1 MSSPPKP
8 ARARGGIFGSPLPAA
23 EGLEWAA
30 AKPKAKESAFDTL
43 KVGFRGKELAAVEIV
58 DSFGQR
64 SLLQFS
70 QFRPNVAT
78 SADAFRFVVPK
89 GADVIEQ

>member
-1 MSSPPKP
+1 M
-8 ARARGGIFGSPLPAA
+8 RI
-23 EGLEWAA
+23 
-30 AKPKAKESAFDTL
+30 
-43 KVGFRGKELAAVEIV
+43 GFRGKELAAVEIL

-70 QFRPNVAT
+70 QYAANVALPEQ
-78 SADAFRFVVPK
+78 SFRFVPPA